1 MKYILYTTEDCPRCK
16 QVKKVLKD
24 WGVDFE
30 IANMASPEALTELR
44 VNGIFALSAPVLQLD
59 DEFYT
64 VDDLFDGDNI
74 KNLEEMG
81 LRR

>member
-1 MKYILYTTEDCPRCK
+1 LKYILYTTEDCPRCK